1 MELTRRE
8 ELERFVLGTVMSD
21 QEYWPL
27 CGILTPETFTGSNGV
42 IFREFSRH
50 MREESHADIFTLAEE
65 TGLLSEILELLEWHI
80 PSRLAHINV
89 LAEHKALYGQ
99 RDLPKGA
106 GMDYKDTFKLYTK
119 TLLDYAGKRTAA

>member
-8 ELERFVLGTVMSD
+8 ELERYVLGTVLSD

-42 IFREFSRH
+42 IFACLSRH
-50 MREESHADIFTLAEE
+50 MREEGHAYIFKLAEE

-80 PSRLAHINV
+80 PTRLAHINV
-89 LAEHKALYGQ
+89 LAEHKVLYGQ

-106 GMDYKDTFKLYTK
+106 GMDYRKAFMLYTK
-119 TLLDYAGKRTAA
+119 TLIDYAGKRTAA